1 MTYVE
6 RARLCTTMASKQLPA
21 LPTQP
26 SANHPYRASMAPSL
40 PPVELSPPF
49 PQTAPHAFSASEND
63 VSQVRPS
70 GAPAG
75 QQAPSSRAI
84 PYLGKS
90 FYLAPRAHFG
100 SERAGEVIRPEPARP
115 NVRSTW
121 AGGRPAHGAP
131 APFPVGQ
138 GVPVRTSVA
147 PPTTQPLTAGGV
159 PTLPKMRVPVPPVPA
174 APVAPAAAPV
184 APAAEPASSPAPAAV
199 LAAAPVAA
207 ASADPCDVDR
217 AAVEPPISA
226 VAATGLVQPCV
237 MIEVC
242 DLYLR

>member
-1 MTYVE
+1 
-6 RARLCTTMASKQLPA
+6 MASKQLPA

-26 SANHPYRASMAPSL
+26 SANHPYRASMAPSMAPSL

-49 PQTAPHAFSASEND
+49 PQTAPRDFSASEND

-75 QQAPSSRAI
+75 QHAPSSRAI

-100 SERAGEVIRPEPARP
+100 SERADEVIRPEPARP

-121 AGGRPAHGAP
+121 AGGRPAPGAP
-131 APFPVGQ
+131 APFLVSQ

-159 PTLPKMRVPVPPVPA
+159 PTSPKMRVPVPPVPA

-184 APAAEPASSPAPAAV
+184 APAAAPASSPAPAAV

>member
-1 MTYVE
+1 
-6 RARLCTTMASKQLPA
+6 MASKQLPA

-26 SANHPYRASMAPSL
+26 SANHPYRASVAPSL

-49 PQTAPHAFSASEND
+49 PQTAPHGFSASEND
-63 VSQVRPS
+63 VSLVRPP

-75 QQAPSSRAI
+75 QHAPTSRAV

-100 SERAGEVIRPEPARP
+100 SERADEVIRPEPARP

-131 APFPVGQ
+131 APFLVGQ
-138 GVPVRTSVA
+138 GAPVRAQVA
-147 PPTTQPLTAGGV
+147 PPTTQPLTTGGV
-159 PTLPKMRVPVPPVPA
+159 PTSPKLRVPVPPVPA
-174 APVAPAAAPV
+174 APVAPAAAP
-184 APAAEPASSPAPAAV
+184 ASSPAPPATARAPVAV
-199 LAAAPVAA
+199 RAAAPVAA
-207 ASADPCDVDR
+207 ATADPCDVDH

-242 DLYLR
+242 ELYLR